1 MRRFSLGFILVGL
14 ALAGVLAAA
23 PAGAMGQAAAQPRMS
38 TSSEVALHS
47 ALRKLWEEHIVYT
60 RTFIIS
66 ALAGL
71 PDTDA
76 TAGRLLRNQDD
87 LGAAIQ
93 PFYGDAAGAKL
104 ASLLR
109 DHILIAAD
117 IVKAAKAGDG
127 EGVNKGQ
134 TAWHANALDI
144 AAFLSAANPNWSK
157 DTLGEMLD
165 MHLAFTTTEVVSRLN
180 GDWAADM
187 KAYDEGHE
195 HMLKFSDLLA
205 DGIVKQFP
213 ARFKE

>member
-23 PAGAMGQAAAQPRMS
+23 PAGAMGQAAAQPRMY

-71 PDTDA
+71 PDTDS

-127 EGVNKGQ
+127 EGVTKGQ
-134 TAWHANALDI
+134 AAWHANALDI
-144 AAFLSAANPNWSK
+144 ASCLSAANPNWSK
-157 DTLGEMLD
+157 DTLGK
-165 MHLAFTTTEVVSRLN
+165 RYP
-180 GDWAADM
+180 WA
-187 KAYDEGHE
+187 
-195 HMLKFSDLLA
+195 
-205 DGIVKQFP
+205 
-213 ARFKE
+213 